1 MSWGSSLSVRPR
13 TMLPMQQQRSVFS
26 WYVCSRNWLN
36 QWNRSLRELPCTNT
50 RHLLKCWIQV
60 FFQTSQGRVMHNQA
74 SSRLLSLN
82 NIDRLSYLNN
92 ILIIKLPRPA
102 HEAPLT
108 KLSRGFVSVVN
119 SLLLNDELLCAS
131 VEMNFSLNS
140 QDGKFGAVPNIS
152 LVLSHQ
158 SGRQLGSQVVHLGEC
173 AFSQDQ
179 ATLEMKLQCEI
190 EAHPEV
196 IMVIIIIIAEDGYH
210 SPRQDSV
217 AWNMFH
223 SNWEHSFK
231 HFVE

>member
-1 MSWGSSLSVRPR
+1 MR
-13 TMLPMQQQRSVFS
+13 
-26 WYVCSRNWLN
+26 
-36 QWNRSLRELPCTNT
+36 
-50 RHLLKCWIQV
+50 
-60 FFQTSQGRVMHNQA
+60 NQA

-102 HEAPLT
+102 HGAPLT

-119 SLLLNDELLCAS
+119 SLLLNDELLRTS

-140 QDGKFGAVPNIS
+140 QDGKFGAVPNIL